1 MSSWFSPA
9 IIVLGACDSVTW
21 SDTAAGGGGHRVFC
35 KRETQ
40 KTPLLMLSGCHVTR
54 AQWGQKT
61 EQRVDKALDWYS
73 TQGGWRDVVGKGVG
87 EDIKIKKG
95 GGGHCP

>member
-1 MSSWFSPA
+1 
-9 IIVLGACDSVTW
+9 
-21 SDTAAGGGGHRVFC
+21 
-35 KRETQ
+35 
-40 KTPLLMLSGCHVTR
+40 MLSGCHVTR